1 MDISK
6 AKKKKIPNLDYEIF
20 WYKYEPSWARN
31 GANAYIYQLTYK
43 QPFSTPPKK
52 FNHTDV
58 ASFKLL
64 SNIDPYGNIDLSG
77 NKKLSLEL
85 YDWFVAK
92 SNNFPSLDMWK
103 QLSLKLP
110 EPVLAFRGLLFE
122 FNSIPTIWKK
132 YRVGDKMTLSSRGI
146 SMSWTTN
153 FCISKHFSLIDM
165 MGNILPNSI
174 LVGFVLSAHL
184 QPSQILIDTRLL
196 SATFLKSIYDKLQ
209 TEIITLPTK
218 DNGEEETFD
227 CTIEE
232 VTLIDK
238 QFDSNGWN
246 STRYLPVKSVSS
258 LRI

>member
-1 MDISK
+1 
-6 AKKKKIPNLDYEIF
+6 
-20 WYKYEPSWARN
+20 
-31 GANAYIYQLTYK
+31 
-43 QPFSTPPKK
+43 
-52 FNHTDV
+52 
-58 ASFKLL
+58 
-64 SNIDPYGNIDLSG
+64 
-77 NKKLSLEL
+77 
-85 YDWFVAK
+85 
-92 SNNFPSLDMWK
+92 
-103 QLSLKLP
+103 
-110 EPVLAFRGLLFE
+110 
-122 FNSIPTIWKK
+122 
-132 YRVGDKMTLSSRGI
+132 
-146 SMSWTTN
+146 
-153 FCISKHFSLIDM
+153 M

-227 CTIEE
+227 CMIEE

-246 STRYLPVKSVSS
+246 TTRYLPIKSVSA